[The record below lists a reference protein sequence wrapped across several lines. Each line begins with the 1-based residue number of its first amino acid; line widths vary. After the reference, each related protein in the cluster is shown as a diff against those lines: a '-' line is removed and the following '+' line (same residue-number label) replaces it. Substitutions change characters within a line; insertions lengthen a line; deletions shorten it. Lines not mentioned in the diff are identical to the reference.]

1 MCIDYARKEEVI
13 STGVIPNPVN
23 HCMIGSWRG
32 QAPPLHFSKESAG
45 FEQHDESI
53 PVRAQL
59 SFFMPHCSGI
69 GNSAGICYS
78 DGEQNVYILVK
89 NPGGLLPFERKQKA
103 NMAKTVL
110 QEQQRDLLQQERQI
124 ANELQTCL
132 FGFEGADAYAATL
145 RQVASALDDLF
156 LLVIVGEFN
165 AGKSACI
172 NALLHANVL
181 EEGVVPTTTQI
192 TMLRHGEQHEQRQ
205 RDNSLL
211 ELHYPADFLEDISI
225 VDTPGVNAILREHE
239 RLTEEFVPRS
249 DLILFVTSVD
259 RPFTQSERMFLER
272 IRNWGKKVII
282 VLNKIDMLQTPEAL
296 IEVVTFVREN
306 CKNLLGFQPEIFP
319 VSALRAQQARTA
331 IGLSAVELW
340 ESSRFGPL
348 EEYLF
353 HTLDEQER
361 VRLKLLSPL
370 GVMQRLLNEAQ
381 RSVGERANLLAE
393 DARTVATI
401 EEQLRLYEEDMETN
415 FSHRLGE
422 IENIVLEM
430 RERGDRFFDNTIRLG
445 RIFDLLQ
452 TQRIRNEFEQEVIGD
467 SASHIDE
474 TVQSLIDWL
483 VEHEHR
489 LWQDVMEYL
498 DRRSQVSARRD
509 SEMVG
514 SVGRQ
519 FDYNR
524 RTLLQSVAR
533 TATKVVQT
541 YDRQAEAQNL
551 SEDLRTAVAQT
562 ALASA
567 GGIGLGAAIVAIA
580 GAAAIADVTG
590 VIAGITLI
598 SLGLYIIPSR
608 RINAKRSFN
617 DKMQELRTRLHN
629 AMNEQFQKE
638 LNNAINRVRDAIAPY
653 TRFVRAE
660 QMKTA
665 AMQEQLTHLSKEVM
679 RLRNTIER

>member
-1 MCIDYARKEEVI
+1 MLA
-13 STGVIPNPVN
+13 
-23 HCMIGSWRG
+23 
-32 QAPPLHFSKESAG
+32 
-45 FEQHDESI
+45 
-53 PVRAQL
+53 
-59 SFFMPHCSGI
+59 
-69 GNSAGICYS
+69 
-78 DGEQNVYILVK
+78 K
-89 NPGGLLPFERKQKA
+89 NPGDLLPFERKQKA

-132 FGFEGADAYAATL
+132 FGFEGADAYGATL
-145 RQVASALDDLF
+145 RQVANALDELF
-156 LLVIVGEFN
+156 LLMIVGEFN

-192 TMLRHGEQHEQRQ
+192 TWLRYGEQHEQRQ
-205 RDNSLL
+205 RDNSLV
-211 ELHYPADFLEDISI
+211 ELHYPADFLQDISI

-259 RPFTQSERMFLER
+259 RPFTQSERTFLER

-282 VLNKIDMLQTPEAL
+282 VLNKIDILQTPEAL
-296 IEVVTFVREN
+296 MEVVTFVREN
-306 CKNLLGFQPEIFP
+306 CKNLLDFQPEIFP

-381 RSVGERANLLAE
+381 RSVGQRANLLTE
-393 DARTVATI
+393 DARTVTTI

-430 RERGDRFFDNTIRLG
+430 RERGDRFFDNTIRLS

-498 DRRSQVSARRD
+498 DRRSQVSVRRD
-509 SEMVG
+509 NEMVG
-514 SVGRQ
+514 SVSRQ

-580 GAAAIADVTG
+580 GAAAVADVTG
-590 VIAGITLI
+590 LIAGITLI

-608 RINAKRSFN
+608 RTHAKRNFN

-629 AMNEQFQKE
+629 AMNEQFHKE

-660 QMKTA
+660 QKKTA
-665 AMQEQLTHLSKEVM
+665 AMQEQLTHLSNQVI

>member
-1 MCIDYARKEEVI
+1 
-13 STGVIPNPVN
+13 
-23 HCMIGSWRG
+23 
-32 QAPPLHFSKESAG
+32 
-45 FEQHDESI
+45 
-53 PVRAQL
+53 
-59 SFFMPHCSGI
+59 
-69 GNSAGICYS
+69 
-78 DGEQNVYILVK
+78 
-89 NPGGLLPFERKQKA
+89 
-103 NMAKTVL
+103 MAKTVL

-132 FGFEGADAYAATL
+132 FGFEGADTYAATL
-145 RQVASALDDLF
+145 RQVASALDELF

-172 NALLHANVL
+172 NALLHTNVL
-181 EEGVVPTTTQI
+181 EEGVIPTTTRI
-192 TMLRHGEQHEQRQ
+192 TMLRYGEQNEQHQ

-211 ELHYPADFLEDISI
+211 ELHYPADFLQDISI

-259 RPFTQSERMFLER
+259 RPFTQSERTFLER

-296 IEVVTFVREN
+296 TEVVTFVREN
-306 CKNLLGFQPEIFP
+306 CKNLLDFQPEIFP

-331 IGLSAVELW
+331 IGHSAVELW

-381 RSVGERANLLAE
+381 RSVEQRANLLAE

-401 EEQLRLYEEDMETN
+401 EEQLNLYKEDMETN

-445 RIFDLLQ
+445 RILDLLQ

-474 TVQSLIDWL
+474 TVQRLIDWL

-498 DRRSQVSARRD
+498 DRRSQVSVRRD
-509 SEMVG
+509 NEMVG
-514 SVGRQ
+514 SIGRQ

-580 GAAAIADVTG
+580 GAAAAADVTG
-590 VIAGITLI
+590 IIAGITLI

-608 RINAKRSFN
+608 RTHAKRNFN

-629 AMNEQFQKE
+629 AMNEQFHKE
-638 LNNAINRVRDAIAPY
+638 LNNAINRVRDTIAPY

-660 QMKTA
+660 QKKTA
-665 AMQEQLTHLSKEVM
+665 AMQEQLTHLSKEVL
-679 RLRNTIER
+679 RLRNTIES